1 MKERLFIILSLALI
15 VIALVGLNAASYAP
29 VTKEPDTEEHAN
41 RSTYNGGATGTRAF
55 FDFLRET
62 GKPVVRWQER
72 TTNLLDKTRT
82 QQPKTFVLL
91 DNTRYQRDPFGPG
104 GTEKELRE
112 FEEQEVKDLLTWVAA
127 GNRLVIIDRNL
138 DAKFL
143 PKSGNWQVKLAE
155 NSATD
160 LKGDSSNVNE
170 MTREVIAARPLQ
182 PNVLTAGVNS
192 VMPSKFA
199 VSINLLHS
207 PQSDDISDSSDL
219 GQGAK
224 TNNKTKIEVPDNKD
238 EEDDDAPPAPK
249 PVAPKITSK
258 SAPISVSYPFLTP
271 VVDLTSKD
279 KNILVDYVYGA
290 GRIIILSDSYIVS
303 NGGIGLVDNL
313 KLATNLVGSDGV
325 IAFDEYHQGF
335 GASGNPLLKFFE
347 GTPLPAIFAQLALL
361 LALGIYT
368 KGRRFARPLPLPN
381 PDRRSKLEYV
391 GAMAELQRR
400 TRAYD
405 LAIENIYGRVRRNL
419 ARFAGVDNISTP
431 PHILAERVAE
441 RSRLDKNDLTNLL
454 RDCEDVI
461 YGEPIGDKQALAL
474 AAKLRETEKKLGL
487 RQTNL
492 KSKS

>member
-15 VIALVGLNAASYAP
+15 VIALVALNAASYAP
-29 VTKEPDTEEHAN
+29 VTREPDAEERAN

-72 TTNLLDKTRT
+72 TTGLLDKTRT

-91 DNTRYQRDPFGPG
+91 DNTRYEREPFGPG
-104 GTEKELRE
+104 VTEREMRE
-112 FEEQEVKDLLTWVAA
+112 FEKQDVKDLLAWVAE
-127 GNRLVIIDRNL
+127 GNRLVVIDRKL
-138 DAKFL
+138 EAKFL
-143 PKSGNWQVKLAE
+143 PKSGNWQVELAE
-155 NSATD
+155 NSAIAP
-160 LKGDSSNVNE
+160 KGDSSNVNE
-170 MTREVIAARPLQ
+170 MTSEVVAARPLQ

-199 VSINLLHS
+199 ASINLLHS
-207 PQSDDISDSSDL
+207 PQSVESNDGSTEQI
-219 GQGAK
+219 AK
-224 TNNKTKIEVPDNKD
+224 TNIKPKINVPDNED
-238 EEDDDAPPAPK
+238 EEDAPPPPK
-249 PVAPKITSK
+249 PVAQKNVST
-258 SAPISVSYPFLTP
+258 SAPISISYPFLTP
-271 VVDLTSKD
+271 VVGLTSKD
-279 KNILVDYVYGA
+279 QNILVDYVYGA
-290 GRIIILSDSYIVS
+290 GRIIILSDPYIVS

-361 LALGIYT
+361 LVLAIYT

-441 RSRLDKNDLTNLL
+441 RSRLDKNELTNLL

-461 YGEPIGDKQALAL
+461 YGEPVDDKQALSL
-474 AAKLRETEKKLGL
+474 ATKLRETEQKLGL